1 MTESTTTG
9 AEAEAG
15 AGAEATAH
23 PSARHQPALRFDH
36 FTVELDGRDLFAADL
51 RVEPGAIVVVSA
63 PGGDDATVVLDAV
76 VHVLTGDTEPVPWR
90 TTGTVRLETTD
101 AALDTAAAPDD
112 AATTPTPPP
121 GSVAVMPRDHA
132 LIGALTATENIA
144 LGLLAQRRGTSPDPA
159 AIGAVLDAL
168 GVPDAVRHN
177 LAEQLSGGQQQRVAL
192 ARALVTDAAL
202 IVLDDPTSELD
213 PASRQRVHEA
223 VATVA
228 ERGRIVLLAAPD
240 QDDLPPHSLHLR
252 VGRRG
257 RHARADADPE

>member
-1 MTESTTTG
+1 VTESTTTG
-9 AEAEAG
+9 ADAEAEA
-15 AGAEATAH
+15 
-23 PSARHQPALRFDH
+23 RHQSALRFDH

-90 TTGTVRLETTD
+90 TTGTVRFETTD
-101 AALDTAAAPDD
+101 TA
-112 AATTPTPPP
+112 P

-202 IVLDDPTSELD
+202 VVLDDPTSELD

-240 QDDLPPHSLHLR
+240 QDDLPPHSLRLR

-257 RHARADADPE
+257 RHARADADPA

>member
-1 MTESTTTG
+1 MTETESTTG
-9 AEAEAG
+9 G
-15 AGAEATAH
+15 AGTAAD
-23 PSARHQPALRFDH
+23 PRAQHQPALRFDR
-36 FTVELDGRDLFAADL
+36 FAVQLDGRDLFAADL
-51 RVEPGAIVVVSA
+51 RVDPGAIVVVSA

-90 TTGTVRLETTD
+90 TSGTVRFETTD
-101 AALDTAAAPDD
+101 ATPGP
-112 AATTPTPPP
+112 TT

-144 LGLLAQRRGTSPDPA
+144 LGLLAQHRGAAPDPET
-159 AIGAVLDAL
+159 IGAVLDAL

-202 IVLDDPTSELD
+202 MVLDDPTSELD

-228 ERGRIVLLAAPD
+228 ERGRIVLVAAPD
-240 QDDLPPHSLHLR
+240 QEDLPPHTLHLR

-257 RHARADADPE
+257 RHARAEAAPE

>member
-9 AEAEAG
+9 AAAETETETA
-15 AGAEATAH
+15 AH

-51 RVEPGAIVVVSA
+51 RVDPSAIVVVSA

-112 AATTPTPPP
+112 AAPTTTAPPP

-213 PASRQRVHEA
+213 PASRQRVHDA

-228 ERGRIVLLAAPD
+228 ERGRIVLVAAPD
-240 QDDLPPHSLHLR
+240 QDDLPPHTLHLR

-257 RHARADADPE
+257 RHARAGSDPE

>member
-1 MTESTTTG
+1 VTESTTTG
-9 AEAEAG
+9 ADAEAEA
-15 AGAEATAH
+15 
-23 PSARHQPALRFDH
+23 RHQSALRFDH

-51 RVEPGAIVVVSA
+51 RVDPGAIVVVSA

-76 VHVLTGDTEPVPWR
+76 VHVLTGDAEPVPWR
-90 TTGTVRLETTD
+90 TTGTVRFETTD
-101 AALDTAAAPDD
+101 TAPDSTAAA
-112 AATTPTPPP
+112 ASTPAPAPAPPP

-192 ARALVTDAAL
+192 ARALVTDADL

-223 VATVA
+223 VATAA

-257 RHARADADPE
+257 RHARADADPA

>member
-1 MTESTTTG
+1 MTDET
-9 AEAEAG
+9 
-15 AGAEATAH
+15 
-23 PSARHQPALRFDH
+23 PSSRQPALRFDH
-36 FTVELDGRDLFAADL
+36 FTVQLDGRDLFAADL
-51 RVEPGAIVVVSA
+51 RVDPGAIVVVSA

-76 VHVLTGDTEPVPWR
+76 VRVLTGDTEPVPWD
-90 TTGTVRLETTD
+90 TSGTVRFETTG
-101 AALDTAAAPDD
+101 PRPG
-112 AATTPTPPP
+112 PTS
-121 GSVAVMPRDHA
+121 GTVAVMPRDHA

-144 LGLLAQRRGTSPDPA
+144 LGLLAQQRRTPPDTE
-159 AIGAVLDAL
+159 AIGTVLDAL
-168 GVPDAVRHN
+168 GVPEAVRHN

-202 IVLDDPTSELD
+202 VVLDDPTSELD